1 MGGKES
7 NLEPK
12 SPTGL
17 YTSIYSAEI
26 VFFLEHGGELCI
38 FVLREIVKYKYYL
51 SRLISHQPYTKDFWG
66 VDLHDKIHI
75 LIAGKVNNIL
85 QPVK

>member
-17 YTSIYSAEI
+17 YASIYS
-26 VFFLEHGGELCI
+26 G
-38 FVLREIVKYKYYL
+38 EIVKYNYYL
-51 SRLISHQPYTKDFWG
+51 SMLISHQPYAKDFRG

-75 LIAGKVNNIL
+75 LIAGKANNIL